1 LTVQYAASNL
11 GGERSSD
18 LALRPTLDFLKTE
31 AGGGAALIGATV
43 LALALANSPWS
54 ADYFALI
61 QRDFAISIGGFSE
74 TLTIQAWIKDG
85 LMAVFFFVVGLEI
98 KQEVLKGELSS
109 PRKLALPV
117 IAALGGMIGPALVY
131 LTINAGPGGAPQGWP
146 VGSATDIAF
155 ALAALALVGRSLPES
170 LRLFLLTL
178 AIADDLGAVG
188 LIAALY
194 HQQIH
199 YGPLLGAGAALAGL
213 VLLSQWKEAPFLF
226 RMVGFLTLGAFILTS
241 GVNTSL
247 AGVAAALTV
256 PIGAR
261 GRQPEPVLKH
271 FMDSLHPYVA
281 YGILPLFAFTVAGV
295 SFAGLSWRDIIA
307 PAPLGIMA
315 ALFIGKQ
322 AGVLGAAWLA
332 IRTGLARRP
341 TGSTWLELYGVALLC
356 GIGFTMSLFIG
367 ALAFAGGGEI
377 ARTQLVAGIGMGSL
391 ASALAGMAVLG
402 VAGSR
407 RRALRGGG
415 S

>member
-1 LTVQYAASNL
+1 M
-11 GGERSSD
+11 
-18 LALRPTLDFLKTE
+18 ALRPTLDFLKTE
-31 AGGGAALIGATV
+31 AGGGVALIAAAV
-43 LALALANSPWS
+43 VALALANSPWS

-61 QRDFAISIGGFSE
+61 QHDLTITFGGFSQ
-74 TLTIQAWIKDG
+74 TLTLQDWVKDG

-131 LTINAGPGGAPQGWP
+131 LAVNAGPGGALQGWP

-155 ALAALALVGRSLPES
+155 ALAALALVGRNLPES

-188 LIAALY
+188 LIGALY
-194 HQQIH
+194 HSQIH
-199 YGPLLGAGAALAGL
+199 YADLLGAGASLAGL
-213 VLLSQWKEAPFLF
+213 ILLSRWNEAPFLF
-226 RMVGFLTLGAFILTS
+226 RMIGFLTLGAFTLQS

-261 GRQPEPVLKH
+261 GREPEPVLKH

-281 YGILPLFAFTVAGV
+281 YGVLPLFAFTVAGV
-295 SFAGLSWRDIIA
+295 SFAGVPWRILAA
-307 PAPLGIMA
+307 PATLGIIA
-315 ALFIGKQ
+315 ALFLGKQ
-322 AGVLGAAWLA
+322 AGVLGAAWLC

-367 ALAFAGGGEI
+367 DLAFAGGGET
-377 ARTQLVAGIGMGSL
+377 AHAQLGAGIGAGSL
-391 ASALAGMAVLG
+391 LSAAAGVAVLG
-402 VAGSR
+402 FAGRR
-407 RRALRGGG
+407 RRALRGG
-415 S
+415 